1 MSERGRRSWALSLYA
16 RIALETSALLCHRRA
31 VNPGLSPDRDALR
44 ARVLT
49 HTVEA
54 RPWLCPEIPLRL
66 ITHACPLWYK
76 SEDDVL
82 AMGWDTPYWAFAWP
96 GGQCLARH
104 LLDHPELVRAKRVI
118 AVGGGGAIEGIAA
131 LRAGAA
137 SVLSA
142 DIDPVASVAAELN
155 AGLSGVALTTTGD
168 DLVGRALDCDV
179 VLLGDMFYDADL
191 SSTLLAWLRGVRA
204 MVLLG
209 DPDRGNVPGDA
220 VETLATHL
228 APFGT
233 DVRGHDLR
241 PARVARLR

>member
-1 MSERGRRSWALSLYA
+1 MSE
-16 RIALETSALLCHRRA
+16 
-31 VNPGLSPDRDALR
+31 LR
-44 ARVLT
+44 ARVMA

-54 RPWLCPEIPLRL
+54 RPWLCPELPLRL
-66 ITHACPLWYK
+66 ITHECPLWYK
-76 SEDDVL
+76 TEDDVL

-104 LLDHPELVRAKRVI
+104 LLDHPEAVRAKRVL
-118 AVGGGGAIEGIAA
+118 AVGGGGAVEGIAA

-142 DIDPVASVAAELN
+142 DIDPVAGVAAGIN
-155 AGLSGVALTTTGD
+155 AGLSGVALSTTGD
-168 DLVGRALDCDV
+168 DLVGRAVDCDV
-179 VLLGDMFYDADL
+179 VLLGDMFYDAEL
-191 SSTLLAWLRGVRA
+191 SATLLAWLRGVRA
-204 MVLLG
+204 AGVEVLLG

-241 PARVARLR
+241 TARVARLR